1 MNRDDALQR
10 VTETIQCLTEDPD
23 AWTAWAHTLQRFH
36 KYSYQ
41 NALLIWNQAP
51 EATYVAGYQTWK
63 RLGRYVRKGEHGI
76 SIFAP
81 IRRKVDPSE
90 TAHADQSDAHDAHD
104 AQSAKPRALAGFKIT
119 TVFDIRQTDGEPLS
133 LPQPAP
139 LTGDGYAEVLHALIP
154 LCGVPVQFGDTGEA
168 YGIWSPQHRTITL
181 RANIAPNHQL
191 KSLIHEWAH
200 SLGIDTV
207 EAAAARHVGTEEII
221 AEATAATLSHLCG
234 LDTAAYS
241 AAYVGAWAQGDP
253 QQVTQA
259 AQAILSRVHHQIGV
273 ITAALDTHPILA
285 QAFPTLIPLPTSSDA
300 SAA

>member
-10 VTETIQCLTEDPD
+10 VTETIQRLTEDPD
-23 AWTAWAHTLQRFH
+23 AWAAWAQTLQRFH

-51 EATYVAGYQTWK
+51 EATYVAGYQSWK

-90 TAHADQSDAHDAHD
+90 TAHADPSDQKSDTTPA
-104 AQSAKPRALAGFKIT
+104 SPRVLSGIKIT

-139 LTGDGYAEVLHALIP
+139 LMGDGYAEVLHALIP

-168 YGIWSPQHRTITL
+168 YGIWSPQQRTITL
-181 RANIAPNHQL
+181 RADIAPNHQL

-221 AEATAATLSHLCG
+221 AEATAATLSQLCG

-241 AAYVGAWAQGDP
+241 AAYVGSWAQGDP
-253 QQVTQA
+253 HQVTQA
-259 AQAILSRVHHQIGV
+259 AQAIVSRVHHQIGV